1 MIDSGQ
7 PQADL
12 VAAMLDD
19 EPTWDTAEMKAEFEV
34 VGFTAPF
41 VVVRRRA
48 DGVRGT
54 LEFTHSP
61 RVYFGWRADYSPEVA
76 S

>member
-1 MIDSGQ
+1 MTYDPTENARRARIAEIS
-7 PQADL
+7 ADGPTGRTWTT
-12 VAAMLDD
+12 D
-19 EPTWDTAEMKAEFEV
+19 ELTAEFEV
-34 VGFTAPF
+34 QGFLAPY

-54 LEFTHSP
+54 LEFAHSP
-61 RVYFGWRADYSPEVA
+61 RVYFNWQAA